1 MYVSIR
7 NVFNFILFLKAIT
20 FECEFPFSTY
30 QSLNGTK
37 INNQKL
43 NGGEEKGTSERE
55 YECEHE
61 VVCFVVCVKAC
72 E

>member
-7 NVFNFILFLKAIT
+7 NVFNFILFLKAIR

-43 NGGEEKGTSERE
+43 NGGEEKGTE
-55 YECEHE
+55 
-61 VVCFVVCVKAC
+61 
-72 E
+72 